1 MNNRENIWQM
11 QKKYILLQSL
21 ILIAM
26 VRLARQQSG
35 TGICHV
41 MLRGIKPGN

>member
-1 MNNRENIWQM
+1 MNNRENNWMM
-11 QKKYILLQSL
+11 QNKFVLLQSL

-26 VRLARQQSG
+26 ARLARQQSG
-35 TGICHV
+35 TGIYHV

>member
-1 MNNRENIWQM
+1 MNNRENIWMM
-11 QKKYILLQSL
+11 QNKFVLLQSL

-26 VRLARQQSG
+26 ARLARQQSG
-35 TGICHV
+35 TGIYHV